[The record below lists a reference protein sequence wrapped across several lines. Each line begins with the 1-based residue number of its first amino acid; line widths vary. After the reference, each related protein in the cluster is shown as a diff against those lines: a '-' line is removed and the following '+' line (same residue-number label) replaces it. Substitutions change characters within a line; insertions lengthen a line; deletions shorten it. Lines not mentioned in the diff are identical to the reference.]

1 MSRVIF
7 VIGIAI
13 VLAVSGGIGLVR
25 DQDEPGS
32 TPSVA
37 VADAADFATLGA
49 RDLTSTIAGLQA
61 RLQRL
66 PADDRSWA
74 TLGLAYV
81 EQARVTADPSYYA
94 KADSAIGKSLE
105 LRPEENATALA
116 AAAALSAAEHDF
128 TAALDY
134 ADQALA
140 VDAYQPGALA
150 IRVDALTELGRY
162 DDQLQALR
170 VADRRQPGVPVAA
183 RYSYAYEL
191 RGDLAQASNIL
202 EQAAATA
209 TAEGRTFLLT
219 LLADLERRQGLL
231 AQSGEH
237 LRIVLSQSPD
247 HVPAMAGQARLAV
260 ARGDLD
266 AAVDRWTEVV
276 NLLPLP
282 EYLTELGE
290 LYEHLGEDELAQQQ
304 YAVVEASN
312 QLLAESGVSTDMESA
327 LFEADHGSPA
337 AALAGARSEWQK
349 RQSVHVA
356 NAYAWALYTNGRSRE
371 ALELARSATE
381 LGTLDARFWI
391 HRGIIE
397 ADLGMERAARAHLE
411 QGLALDGGLSPWQT
425 DRARA
430 VLADLG
436 DRP

>member
-25 DQDEPGS
+25 DSDDPGS

-37 VADAADFATLGA
+37 IADAADFATLGA
-49 RDLTSTIAGLQA
+49 RDLTSTVAGLQS

-94 KADSAIGKSLE
+94 KADSAIARSLE
-105 LRPEENATALA
+105 LRPEENAIALA
-116 AAAALSAAEHDF
+116 ASAALSAAEHDF

-134 ADQALA
+134 ADRALA
-140 VDAYQPGALA
+140 VDAFQPGALA
-150 IRVDALTELGRY
+150 IRVDALTELGWY
-162 DDQLQALR
+162 DEQLQALR

-191 RGDLAQASNIL
+191 RGDLARASGIL

-209 TAEGRTFLLT
+209 TLEDRTFLLT
-219 LLADLERRQGLL
+219 LLADLERRRGLL
-231 AQSGEH
+231 AESAEH
-237 LRIVLSQSPD
+237 LKAVLTQSPD
-247 HVPAMAGQARLAV
+247 HVPALAGQARLAV

-290 LYEHLGEDELAQQQ
+290 LYEHLGQADLAEQQ

-327 LFEADHGSPA
+327 LFEADHGSSE

-381 LGTLDARFWI
+381 LGTPDARFWI

-397 ADLGMERAARAHLE
+397 ADLGMRRAARAHIE
-411 QGLALDGGLSPWQT
+411 QGLALDGGLSPWQA

-436 DRP
+436 DRA